1 MAWIEVHE
9 GLLRHH
15 KVIELADRLNV
26 HRTSATGHMVALWLW
41 ALVNA
46 PDGDLSARSPRAIAT
61 GAEWD
66 GDADVFVTALKEAGF
81 LDTTGGAVHIHDWQE
96 YAGRLM
102 ERRQADAERKRKG
115 RMKRRINAA
124 NAVARTGSKASHGHP
139 EDVPRT
145 SAATVPN
152 LTLPKSKRGARAR
165 AWTPP
170 EWFSPLTKLQGYEAR
185 DYRKSASKIG
195 VICSEYDVD
204 VGSVVLAFC
213 DYWPAG
219 RIKHEWTSPVRAL
232 LTTIDIQIDK
242 LKRVNGRQPNEPRHS
257 GTQLDRIKAEAA
269 EHARRRSD
277 TG

>member
-9 GLLRHH
+9 GLVRHRKTLR
-15 KVIELADRLNV
+15 LARLLDV
-26 HRTSATGHMVALWLW
+26 HRTSAAGHMLALWLW
-41 ALVNA
+41 SLSNA
-46 PDGDLSARSPRAIAT
+46 PEGVLGHLDSEDIAV
-61 GAEWD
+61 GGEWD
-66 GDADVFVTALKEAGF
+66 GPPDTFVGALVASGFVDAEGEGLF
-81 LDTTGGAVHIHDWQE
+81 IHNWQE

-213 DYWPAG
+213 DYWPVG

>member
-1 MAWIEVHE
+1 MGWVRLEDNFPDHPKVVKAGPLGKALYIDSLCWAN
-9 GLLRHH
+9 RHLTDGFIPEEQ
-15 KVIELADRLNV
+15 VRPMLA
-26 HRTSATGHMVALWLW
+26 
-41 ALVNA
+41 
-46 PDGDLSARSPRAIAT
+46 LSQVDVRAISRL
-61 GAEWD
+61 
-66 GDADVFVTALKEAGF
+66 VKAG
-81 LDTTGGAVHIHDWQE
+81 LWEEIEGGYQIHDYLAYQPSAAKARQARE
-96 YAGRLM
+96 SAA
-102 ERRQADAERKRKG
+102 RRQDAW
-115 RMKRRINAA
+115 RRRR
-124 NAVARTGSKASHGHP
+124 NAVSNDQSNAVSNAVSNTTPSH
-139 EDVPRT
+139 
-145 SAATVPN
+145 PN
-152 LTLPKSKRGARAR
+152 KEQDKEQEKSKRGGARAR

-204 VGSVVLAFC
+204 VGGLVLSFC
-213 DYWPAG
+213 DYWPVG

-269 EHARRRSD
+269 EHARRRSA